1 MIKAYIRHAQLLE
14 PLPSSLLE
22 GFLKFFGEEFD
33 ERLSGIDLK
42 AEMSPF
48 YKRELAE
55 HRL

>member
-1 MIKAYIRHAQLLE
+1 MVKAYIRHGQLLE